1 MSYVEDSLGT
11 GETIK
16 HMFRFHW
23 VIDINI
29 TLFHLLMLIVSLK
42 FWPFLNVLSLLI
54 MCPSLI
60 YHLSIKNTEHAVTSK
75 RVIFKKSIIA
85 RNTEEQLLKKVETIE
100 IKQGVLGRLLGY
112 GDVKIT
118 GTGISAVSFKGID
131 NPLEVKSKIQ
141 ALL

>member
-11 GETIK
+11 GETIE

-23 VIDINI
+23 VININI
-29 TLFHLLMLIVSLK
+29 TLFHLLMLIVSLN

-75 RVIFKKSIIA
+75 RVIFKKGIIA
-85 RNTEEQLLKKVETIE
+85 RNTEEQLLKKVETIA
-100 IKQGVLGRLLGY
+100 IKQSVLGRLLGY

-118 GTGISAVSFKGID
+118 GTGRSSVSFKGID
-131 NPLEVKSKIQ
+131 NPLEVKSKIE